1 MRIHGNSHKEYGL
14 RADVWIILTKMFTAI
29 DGVKKEEKHNRMI
42 QEAISS
48 MHGLT
53 QSPGNG
59 NRKEEKNL

>member
-1 MRIHGNSHKEYGL
+1 
-14 RADVWIILTKMFTAI
+14 MFTVI